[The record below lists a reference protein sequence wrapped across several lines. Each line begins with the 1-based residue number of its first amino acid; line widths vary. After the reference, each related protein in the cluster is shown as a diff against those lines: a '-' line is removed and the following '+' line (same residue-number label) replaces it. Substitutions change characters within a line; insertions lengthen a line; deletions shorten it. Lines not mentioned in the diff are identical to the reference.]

1 MYRYIFNRVKKIIPR
16 VSETELIALRSG
28 TTSLDREI
36 YSGSVNL
43 NNLPNYRTKD
53 KSLEFLMPSVNSL
66 ISMYENDAVYPN
78 KKINEILSDISKA
91 KLFSLII
98 PPEYGGYK
106 LSTPDMSRLLVYI
119 TSANPSLGVTVM
131 VPNSLGP
138 GELLESYGTD
148 KQKQQYLPGL
158 SNGTF
163 IPCFGLTGPNNGS
176 DATGSIDKGVVK
188 VSESGKRYIELTI
201 NKRYITLAPVANLIG
216 LAFRLEDPDNL
227 LYSGKPGVTVALI
240 EGGHEGLKKETHH
253 NPMNVGF
260 PNGTLKG
267 TIRIELESIIGGENN
282 AGEGWKMLMECLA
295 AGRAVSL
302 PATALAASKVAT
314 YGIYNYAQHRTQ
326 FKLPLLE
333 MEAVSNKI
341 ADMLFN
347 TWVIECSTSLTNH
360 LLERGDRPAVISAVM
375 KQQTTDRAREVINH
389 GMDIHGGSGI
399 CLGYGNF
406 LEKFYRS
413 APVGITVEGSNTLTR
428 NLIVFGQGLNK
439 SHPHIFNILES
450 VLSDNF
456 DNFKISF
463 KKQMKYIFAL
473 YAKSFI
479 PFSSNRL
486 ARQTRDFALLSNFV
500 ALQGGKIKSNQTLSG
515 DMADI
520 FSNLYLAYS
529 VEWYE
534 KNRNISYPLKRYC
547 VDRLLDEN
555 CAIINRVIANNKYY
569 MLWHL
574 RTRSWDTNYSDKR
587 ELMKELKN
595 NSDIMTYIKDDIYMK
610 DNILKDYERLETCEK
625 HSEEYKN
632 LVNKIVQV
640 GEYPN
645 IKTDT
650 STSSICLL
658 GK

>member
-16 VSETELIALRSG
+16 ISDTELIALRSG

-43 NNLPNYRTKD
+43 NNIPNYTKKD
-53 KSLEFLMPSVNSL
+53 KSLDYLMPSVNSL
-66 ISMYENDAVYPN
+66 ISMYENDVVYPN
-78 KKINEILSDISKA
+78 KKVNDILTDISQA

-106 LSTPDMSRLLVYI
+106 LSTADMSRLLVYI

-148 KQKQQYLPGL
+148 EQKQQYLPGL

-176 DATGSIDKGVVK
+176 DATGSIDKGIVK
-188 VSESGKRYIELTI
+188 VSENGKRYIELTI

-240 EGGHEGLKKETHH
+240 EGDHEGLKKETHH

-314 YGIYNYAQHRTQ
+314 YGIYNYARHRTQ

-341 ADMLFN
+341 ADMMFN

-360 LLERGDRPAVISAVM
+360 LLDRGDRPAVLSAVM

-413 APVGITVEGSNTLTR
+413 APVSITVEGSNTLTR

-439 SHPHIFNILES
+439 SHPHIFDILES

-456 DNFKISF
+456 DNFKVSF

-625 HSEEYKN
+625 DSEEYKN

-658 GK
+658 GQ

>member
-66 ISMYENDAVYPN
+66 ISRYENDAVYPN

-240 EGGHEGLKKETHH
+240 EGDHEGLKKETHH

-456 DNFKISF
+456 DNFKISL

-658 GK
+658 GQ

>member
-66 ISMYENDAVYPN
+66 ISMYQNDAVYPN
-78 KKINEILSDISKA
+78 KKVYEILSDISKA

-240 EGGHEGLKKETHH
+240 EGDHEGLKKETHH

-314 YGIYNYAQHRTQ
+314 YGIYNYSQHRTQ

-450 VLSDNF
+450 ILSDNF
-456 DNFKISF
+456 DNFKVSF

-534 KNRNISYPLKRYC
+534 KNRNISFPLKRYC

-555 CAIINRVIANNKYY
+555 STIINRVIANNKYY

-595 NSDIMTYIKDDIYMK
+595 NSDIMSYIKDDIYMK

-645 IKTDT
+645 IKNDT
-650 STSSICLL
+650 SASSICLL
-658 GK
+658 GQ